1 MTSLVVLRQMQA
13 EYAERLDAISA
24 AIAALE
30 SQVEKKS
37 GPPKRK
43 RGTAFTSDPA
53 AGDPDWKSNRGG
65 GTRLD

>member
-1 MTSLVVLRQMQA
+1 MIAIEKWRQMQTD
-13 EYAERLDAISA
+13 YAEKLEAISA

-30 SQVEKKS
+30 QQKEKKS

-53 AGDPDWKSNRGG
+53 AGDPDFFKNRGG
-65 GTRLD
+65 GIRLD

>member
-1 MTSLVVLRQMQA
+1 MIAIEKLREMQA
-13 EYAERLDAISA
+13 EYAEKLEAVTA

-37 GPPKRK
+37 GPPKKK
-43 RGTAFTSDPA
+43 RGTAFASDPA

-65 GTRLD
+65 GIRLD